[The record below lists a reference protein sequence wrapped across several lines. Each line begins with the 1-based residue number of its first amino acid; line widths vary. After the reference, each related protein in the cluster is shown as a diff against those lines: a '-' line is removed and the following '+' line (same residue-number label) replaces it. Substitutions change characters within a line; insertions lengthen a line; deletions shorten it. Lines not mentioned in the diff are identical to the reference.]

1 VRNAVAGVAYEL
13 GDVDRIY
20 VLDQGHIVQQGDYH
34 QLLQRSGR
42 LAELFSE
49 QLAGTQSL
57 PSG

>member
-1 VRNAVAGVAYEL
+1 MRNAVAGVAYEL
-13 GDVDRIY
+13 RDVDRIY
-20 VLDQGHIVQQGDYH
+20 VFDQGHIVQQGDYH

-42 LAELFSE
+42 FAELLSE